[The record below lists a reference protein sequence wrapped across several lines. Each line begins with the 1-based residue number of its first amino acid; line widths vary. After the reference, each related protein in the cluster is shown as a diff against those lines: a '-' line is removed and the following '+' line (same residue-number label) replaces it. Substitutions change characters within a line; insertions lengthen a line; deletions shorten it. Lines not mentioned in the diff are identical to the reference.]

1 MNYSR
6 RDVSLLLPA
15 LAAGQATAQTP
26 ALERFLAGIYVDA
39 EARVRFLAAPY
50 EEAKRAGLSEEQCRA
65 LEAIDRVGLEMA
77 AHSLSRRRAR
87 HAGLLLRLAQS

>member
-1 MNYSR
+1 MN
-6 RDVSLLLPA
+6 
-15 LAAGQATAQTP
+15 TP
-26 ALERFLAGIYVDA
+26 ALELFLAGIYVDT

-77 AHSLSRRRAR
+77 AHSLSRKRAGTHFFSWPRAR
-87 HAGLLLRLAQS
+87 TK